1 MSLRTAMYNNELV
14 LHYQPVVDLTL
25 GAVVGVEALVRWM
38 HPSDGLIGPD
48 QFIPVAEA
56 SGLIV
61 ALGTWVLDQAA
72 TQAVRWRAEGL
83 SLDMA
88 VNLSTRQVAHLDL
101 VPTVARVLRETGL
114 DPHRL
119 VFEVTESAVM
129 EDAEAAAAVLNRI
142 TEMGVSLSI
151 DDFGTGY
158 NSLVYL
164 KRYLIRSLKI
174 DRSFT
179 AGMGVNAEDDAI
191 VASVIGLAKAVGG
204 SCIAEGIETQE
215 QYVALRSLRCG
226 FGQGWLFG
234 RAVPAEEL
242 PELIAECEAK
252 LAALALTFP
261 QENEHRD
268 QTADRRD
275 QVADRRDQVADQRDQ
290 IADQRDQI
298 GDQRD
303 QTGDQASDQRDERD
317 QASDQAS
324 DQRDQASDQRDQASD
339 QRDETGDQRDQTGDQ
354 RDQTGDQRRD
364 QTGDQRR
371 DQTKNQRDQTKN
383 QRDQTKNQ
391 RDQTK
396 NQRDETRNQRDRAG
410 DQRNQASDQR
420 DQASDQR
427 DQASDQRDQASDQR
441 DQASDQRDRA

>member
-1 MSLRTAMYNNELV
+1 MIRTEMALRAAMYNDELV

-25 GAVVGVEALVRWM
+25 GAVVGVEALVRWL

-56 SGLIV
+56 SDLIV
-61 ALGTWVLDQAA
+61 ALGTWVLEQAA
-72 TQAVRWRAEGL
+72 TQALRWQVEGL

-88 VNLSTRQVAHLDL
+88 VNLSTRQVAHHDL

-158 NSLVYL
+158 SSLVYL
-164 KRYLIRSLKI
+164 KRYPIRSLKI

-204 SCIAEGIETQE
+204 SCVAEGIETQE
-215 QYVALRSLRCG
+215 QYAALRSLRCG

-261 QENEHRD
+261 QEND
-268 QTADRRD
+268 P
-275 QVADRRDQVADQRDQ
+275 RDQVADQRDQ
-290 IADQRDQI
+290 VADQRDQVADQRDQVADQRDQI

-303 QTGDQASDQRDERD
+303 QIGDQRDELDHANDR
-317 QASDQAS
+317 
-324 DQRDQASDQRDQASD
+324 
-339 QRDETGDQRDQTGDQ
+339 RDE
-354 RDQTGDQRRD
+354 
-364 QTGDQRR
+364 
-371 DQTKNQRDQTKN
+371 
-383 QRDQTKNQ
+383 
-391 RDQTK
+391 
-396 NQRDETRNQRDRAG
+396 
-410 DQRNQASDQR
+410 R

-441 DQASDQRDRA
+441 EHAGDQRDQTRNQRDQTADQRDQTRNQRDQTADQRDRAKDQLDRAGDQRHQARDQRDQADDQRDQADDQRDQASDQRDHASDQRDRA

>member
-1 MSLRTAMYNNELV
+1 MNHSVCCKGMGTHEVPRHESAVPMMRTEMSLRTAMYNDELV

-25 GAVVGVEALVRWM
+25 GVVVGVEALVRWM

-61 ALGTWVLDQAA
+61 ALGTWVLEQAT
-72 TQAVRWRAEGL
+72 TQAVRWQAEGL
-83 SLDMA
+83 RLDVA
-88 VNLSTRQVAHLDL
+88 VNLSTRQVAHRDL

-164 KRYLIRSLKI
+164 KRYLIFSLKI
-174 DRSFT
+174 DCSFT

-242 PELIAECEAK
+242 HELIAECEAK

-303 QTGDQASDQRDERD
+303 QNG
-317 QASDQAS
+317 
-324 DQRDQASDQRDQASD
+324 
-339 QRDETGDQRDQTGDQ
+339 
-354 RDQTGDQRRD
+354 
-364 QTGDQRR
+364 
-371 DQTKNQRDQTKN
+371 
-383 QRDQTKNQ
+383 
-391 RDQTK
+391 
-396 NQRDETRNQRDRAG
+396 
-410 DQRNQASDQR
+410 

-441 DQASDQRDRA
+441 DQTGDQRDQTGDQHRDETMNQRVETRNQRVETRNQRDETRNQRDRAGEQRNQARDQRNQASDQRDQASDQRDRA